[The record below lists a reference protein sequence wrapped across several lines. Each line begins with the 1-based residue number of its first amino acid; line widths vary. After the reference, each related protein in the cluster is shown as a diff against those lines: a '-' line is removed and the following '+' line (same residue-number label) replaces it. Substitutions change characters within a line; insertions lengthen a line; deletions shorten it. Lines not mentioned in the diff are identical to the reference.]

1 MSLIVE
7 NLSKRYAAQLALDSI
22 SFQVK
27 KGEILG
33 FLGPNGAGKSTM
45 MKIATGYISASQG
58 RVLVMDQ
65 EVEKQS
71 KLVRK
76 QVGYLPEHNPLYLE
90 MFVWEY
96 LQFLGRLHGLGGR
109 KLAQRI
115 REMIELCG
123 LGREQKKKIGAL
135 SKGYRQRVGLAQ
147 SLLHDPPVL
156 ILDEPTTGLD
166 VNQIVEIRKLI
177 KEIGREK
184 TVVFSTHIMQEV
196 QAVCNRVIII
206 NLGKIEADSSVEALE
221 QMQKAEQ
228 SVIVELKGAVD
239 LAKLE
244 ALPGVISVAQIKENT
259 YKVVA
264 EGNQDMR
271 EPISQLALGES
282 WLVLGLEKE
291 KTSLENIFQ
300 NLTQSKSNTAS

>member
-7 NLSKRYAAQLALDSI
+7 NLSKRYGQQLALDDI
-22 SFQVK
+22 SFQVG

-58 RVLVMDQ
+58 KVRIMEQ
-65 EVEKQS
+65 EVEQHS
-71 KLVRK
+71 KAVRK
-76 QVGYLPEHNPLYLE
+76 QVGYLPEHNPLYLD

-96 LQFLGRLHGLGGR
+96 LQFLGGLHGLSGK
-109 KLAQRI
+109 KLNLRI
-115 REMIELCG
+115 REMIDLCG

-177 KEIGREK
+177 KEIGQEK

-196 QAVCNRVIII
+196 QAVCDRVIII
-206 NLGKIEADSSVEALE
+206 NLGKIEADSSVDALE

-228 SVIVELKGAVD
+228 SIVVELKGEID
-239 LAKLE
+239 PKKLE
-244 ALPGVISVAQIKENT
+244 NLDGVISVTQQHKNT
-259 YKVVA
+259 FKVVA
-264 EGNQDMR
+264 KGGQDMR
-271 EPISQLALGES
+271 EPISQLALQES

-300 NLTQSKSNTAS
+300 SLTQAKSNSES